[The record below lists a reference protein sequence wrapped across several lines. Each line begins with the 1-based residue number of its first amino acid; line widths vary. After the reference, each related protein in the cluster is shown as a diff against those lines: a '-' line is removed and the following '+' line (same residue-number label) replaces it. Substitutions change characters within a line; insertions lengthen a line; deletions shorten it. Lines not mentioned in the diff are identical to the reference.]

1 MVANFMFHNLLSRL
15 SIFSVFFFFLHFFV
29 VCLNLLF
36 SSKQMEKKQC
46 LLIPGLVL
54 DPLKLFHLIFANE
67 ITSSGRW

>member
-15 SIFSVFFFFLHFFV
+15 SIFSFFFFLYFFV